1 MLNRT
6 LSLLVSLSIVFTPF
20 VAYSQSTATNPGVP
34 DVTLD
39 LRIVSLDE
47 GEVAPF
53 AGVLLTTDSLTKMQL
68 EFEKKV
74 KEMEIQARYDEER
87 YQLHLGTLGEK
98 LQQESIFRRNEIELR
113 DSYIQDLEEKYL
125 EKDNLSPWWMIGS
138 FAMGCL
144 TTIAI
149 AYSLQGA
156 YK

>member
-1 MLNRT
+1 MLNKA
-6 LSLLVSLSIVFTPF
+6 LSLLLSLSVIFTPIA
-20 VAYSQSTATNPGVP
+20 AYSQDTATNPGIP

-47 GEVAPF
+47 GESAPF
-53 AGVLLTTDSLTKMQL
+53 TGLLLTTDSLTKMQL
-68 EFEKKV
+68 EFERKV
-74 KEMEIQARYDEER
+74 KEMETKAKYDEER
-87 YQLHLGTLGEK
+87 YQLHLGMLNQK
-98 LQQESIFRRNEIELR
+98 LQQESLFRRNEVELR
-113 DSYIQDLEEKYL
+113 NSYIEELEEKFL
-125 EKDNLSPWWMIGS
+125 EKDSLSPWWMIGS

>member
-6 LSLLVSLSIVFTPF
+6 LSLLVSLSIIFTPF
-20 VAYSQSTATNPGVP
+20 AAHSQSTATNPGIP

-53 AGVLLTTDSLTKMQL
+53 AGLLLTTDSLTKMQL

-74 KEMEIQARYDEER
+74 KEMEIQARYNEER
-87 YQLHLGTLGEK
+87 YQLHLGSLGEK

-113 DSYIQDLEEKYL
+113 DSYIEDLEEKYL

>member
-1 MLNRT
+1 MNK
-6 LSLLVSLSIVFTPF
+6 
-20 VAYSQSTATNPGVP
+20 
-34 DVTLD
+34 
-39 LRIVSLDE
+39 

-68 EFEKKV
+68 EFEKKIE
-74 KEMEIQARYDEER
+74 EMEIKARYNEER

-98 LQQESIFRRNEIELR
+98 LQQESLFRRNEIELR